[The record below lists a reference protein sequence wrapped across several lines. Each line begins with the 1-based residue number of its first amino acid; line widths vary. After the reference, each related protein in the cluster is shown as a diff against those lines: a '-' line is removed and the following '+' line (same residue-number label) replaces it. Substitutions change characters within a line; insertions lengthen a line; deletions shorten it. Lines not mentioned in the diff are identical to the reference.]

1 MPILCSI
8 IVWLF
13 AIPHVV
19 LYNGWVS
26 AQDPAVPKPQQTGQ
40 LSAGVQIDKATT
52 DGETKASE
60 GVAQPHQRKSPL
72 LALQHRDFRLYWS
85 GAFVSQVGSQM
96 RLIAVSV
103 QMWDLTHDTAAVG
116 LLGLVKLLPLLAL
129 SLFGGMIADTL
140 DRRRLLML
148 TQTLMA
154 LTSVV
159 LALATQF
166 GWVSPMLIYV
176 VSALGAAALAFDNP
190 ARSALIPSLVPRP
203 HLPNALSLNI
213 IVWQIATVI
222 GPMIGGQFLQL
233 HSTGLAIIYW
243 IDAVS
248 FGGVV
253 LALVFMRTR
262 LPKAEVSNISVRS
275 ALDGFRF
282 LRKAPIIMSTMTL
295 DFFATFFGA
304 AMTLIP
310 AFAEQVL
317 HIPRDV
323 QVLQIWGYFSLSAW
337 GLLYAAP
344 AVGAVVAGV
353 IMSWLGNVRH
363 QGMIVIVSVIVYGLS
378 TVVFGASGLFWLAV
392 MGLVG
397 TGAADTVSMV
407 MRQTIRQLSTPD
419 ELRGRM
425 TSVNM
430 LFYMGGPQLGEFEAG
445 MAAKAFGIGPS
456 IVLGGLGVLAATVVI
471 GYIIPALRAY
481 DRAEH

>member
-1 MPILCSI
+1 
-8 IVWLF
+8 
-13 AIPHVV
+13 
-19 LYNGWVS
+19 
-26 AQDPAVPKPQQTGQ
+26 
-40 LSAGVQIDKATT
+40 
-52 DGETKASE
+52 
-60 GVAQPHQRKSPL
+60 
-72 LALQHRDFRLYWS
+72 
-85 GAFVSQVGSQM
+85 M

-190 ARSALIPSLVPRP
+190 ARSALIPNLVPRA

-222 GPMIGGQFLQL
+222 GPMIGGQFLQF
-233 HSTGLAIIYW
+233 HSTGLVIIYS

-248 FGGVV
+248 FAAVV

-304 AMTLIP
+304 ATTLIP

-323 QVLQIWGYFSLSAW
+323 QVLQIWGYFSVSAW

-363 QGMIVIVSVIVYGLS
+363 QGMIVIVSVIAYGLS
-378 TVVFGASGLFWLAV
+378 TVVFGASSLFWLAV

-445 MAAKAFGIGPS
+445 VAAKAFGIGPS